1 MTHDFKR
8 IDDMLRARANR
19 RNVLRGAAGLG
30 VGAAALGGTGLRR
43 ITSARQEKTPVTFWT
58 THADPDLTV
67 LKAIVDSFNAE
78 NPEIEVTLTQ
88 LPPAEVTDVAKLMTA
103 VRGGTGPDVYM
114 LDRFIVAQRAA
125 DGLLEDLT
133 ERLEGK
139 DLAETHVP
147 FAAAEA
153 QFDGGTYALPFDTD
167 VRALFYN
174 KGLLQAGGI
183 DPAELDAAKGP
194 ITYARLQEIAIALNV
209 EEGDGFSQM
218 GFVPYYNQGW
228 HYGYGFSFGG
238 DFYDEEACQVTPD
251 NEGVVAA
258 FQWVYDFAET
268 VGAQKMQNFIQAAM
282 KPGTPPQE
290 SPFIQGRLAM
300 FISGDWDIANIPK
313 YAPDMDYGITYIPV
327 PEAGMESET
336 WAGGW
341 SMVMPKGAKEPDAA
355 WTFMQYIAGE
365 PGQRV
370 YTKDTAHLPTILTL
384 LEDDSLFDERHKF
397 FSEELI
403 PTANNRPP
411 LPVGALYW
419 DQLTDAWQ
427 KVYRNEEEPASA
439 LATVKET
446 VQAQLDQFC

>member
-1 MTHDFKR
+1 MTHDRF
-8 IDDMLRARANR
+8 DDLLRARINR
-19 RNVLRGAAGLG
+19 RAALRGAAGLG

-43 ITSARQEKTPVTFWT
+43 LTSARQEKTPVTFWT
-58 THADPDLTV
+58 THVDPDLTV
-67 LKAIVDSFNAE
+67 LKAIVASFNAE
-78 NPEIEVTLTQ
+78 NPDIEVTLTQ

-125 DGLLEDLT
+125 DGLLTDLT
-133 ERLEGK
+133 DYLQGA

-167 VRALFYN
+167 VRALYYN
-174 KGLLQAGGI
+174 KGMLQEGGI
-183 DPAELDAAKGP
+183 DPAELDPANGP
-194 ITYARLQEIAIALNV
+194 ITYARLKEIAFALNKT
-209 EEGDGFSQM
+209 EGDAYTQM

-238 DFYDEEACQVTPD
+238 DFFDEEACQVTPD
-251 NEGVVAA
+251 DPKVVQA
-258 FQWVYDFAET
+258 FQWVYDYAAE
-268 VGAQKMQNFIQAAM
+268 ADPQKMQNFIQAAM

-300 FISGDWDIANIPK
+300 MLTGDWQIAQQPK

-327 PEAGMESET
+327 PEEGMESET

-341 SMVMPKGAKEPDAA
+341 SMVMPEGAKEPEAA

-370 YTKDTAHLPTILTL
+370 YAKDTAHLPTILTL
-384 LEDDSLFDERHKF
+384 LEDKTLFDERHRF
-397 FSEELI
+397 FSDELI

-427 KVYRNEEEPASA
+427 KVYRNEEEPAEA
-439 LATVKET
+439 LAAVKET
-446 VQAQLDQFC
+446 VQAQMDQFC